1 MQDESERGVCFSHKM
16 SLKDRGVGML
26 GIDYPS
32 AKRQQAEPATDP
44 AVSPLQ
50 RGDSIQRQRA
60 GRDLHVGGAHASPA
74 RLQPPEPRRQRAAA
88 AVSGQDDR
96 TEPGANHAA
105 GSSSTGRAENSNPP
119 ATGGIALPASTRPP
133 TSNCWRRW
141 TRPTKPSAARPR
153 ARSSSGI
160 TSSTSG
166 ANTSGWRGSRWPRS
180 IACGGA
186 EPTASGGCISPRP
199 GPRRCRSA
207 SGAGPT
213 RKANPAFC
221 EWIRCIKGIAMASR
235 ASTTSCRG

>member
-1 MQDESERGVCFSHKM
+1 
-16 SLKDRGVGML
+16 ML
-26 GIDYPS
+26 GIDRPR
-32 AKRQQAEPATDP
+32 AKRQQVEPATDP

-50 RGDSIQRQRA
+50 RRDSIQRQRA
-60 GRDLHVGGAHASPA
+60 GRDLRLGGAHAPPA

-105 GSSSTGRAENSNPP
+105 DPAIPAGAENSNPP

-153 ARSSSGI
+153 ARSSSGN
-160 TSSTSG
+160 TSSTSS

-180 IACGGA
+180 IACGGGA
-186 EPTASGGCISPRP
+186 APTASGGCISPRP

-213 RKANPAFC
+213 RKASPAFC
-221 EWIRCIKGIAMASR
+221 EWIRVHQGDRDGVKGVYHINAVDEVTQWQVVGAHSR
-235 ASTTSCRG
+235 DQ